1 MIARGSLQEGGSQGP
16 APGHAT
22 EGSHILW
29 RFRSRDI
36 PIPSEPQEMTPSP
49 HPEHGGGRLQRTS
62 FYFQTCRGAAPSQQ
76 MEPPSTPR
84 PLANVN
90 ARARGIPGAA
100 EASPSW
106 ALSVRAL
113 QPEGSRAEGGLPGLE
128 DGQAAALAAT

>member
-1 MIARGSLQEGGSQGP
+1 
-16 APGHAT
+16 
-22 EGSHILW
+22 
-29 RFRSRDI
+29 
-36 PIPSEPQEMTPSP
+36 
-49 HPEHGGGRLQRTS
+49 
-62 FYFQTCRGAAPSQQ
+62 

-128 DGQAAALAAT
+128 DGQAAALAAMRHFLHALLKQSGPGASRQALLHSPSPSWKQQCGDQSVLTRDAPR